1 MRRALIAAWAACAT
15 VAGFTPP
22 ALAAGAAAS
31 PAPASPSARPLAEQE
46 AALELFRARLMQ
58 AVRRHG
64 GYPAQS
70 LEQKL
75 EGDVAFEVGVGA
87 DGALSRVDLAR
98 SSGHAL
104 LDRDAAGLLGR
115 AVPLT
120 EIPQALQNRPFVILV
135 QLAFRLPN

>member
-1 MRRALIAAWAACAT
+1 MRRALIAAAAAFAAA
-15 VAGFTPP
+15 AG
-22 ALAAGAAAS
+22 LAAPAAATAQAVD
-31 PAPASPSARPLAEQE
+31 APASRATRPLAEQE

-58 AVRRHG
+58 SVRRHG
-64 GYPAQS
+64 GYPGQA

-87 DGALSRVDLAR
+87 DGTLRRVDLAR

-104 LDRDAAGLLGR
+104 LDRDAAELLGR

>member
-1 MRRALIAAWAACAT
+1 MRRALIAAAAAF
-15 VAGFTPP
+15 A
-22 ALAAGAAAS
+22 AAAGLVAPAAATAQAMD
-31 PAPASPSARPLAEQE
+31 APASRATRPLAEQE

-58 AVRRHG
+58 SVRRHG
-64 GYPAQS
+64 GYPGQA

-87 DGALSRVDLAR
+87 DGTLRRVDLAR

-104 LDRDAAGLLGR
+104 LDRDAAELPGR